1 MADDSSKDEKTE
13 EATSRRLED
22 ARGDGQVA
30 MSQELV
36 TSLML
41 CAGIAALIIGR
52 DQIATVLGS
61 SILDSVRTLP
71 DLGRQELTIQ
81 NAANIVKEVVGSG
94 VKLVAVLFFPVVGI
108 GALVSYGQV
117 GFQVTPKGIAPDLS
131 KLDPIKGVKR
141 LFSTRSWVRTGMSL
155 LKIIAIASSMIAMA
169 YVQFPNI
176 VQLSTNELGPALPGI
191 GTVILRCVMAAV
203 ATMVLMAV
211 IDLVYQ
217 RFQHLK
223 DMRMTKEEVKQEGKT
238 TEGDPQVKARVRALQ
253 REASKRRMMAE
264 VPNATV
270 VVTNP
275 DHYAVALSY
284 PRDASGEPL
293 TQAPR
298 VVAKGADHV
307 AQHIKKVARDAGVTL
322 YEDVPLARALHA
334 QVEIG
339 DEIPEEMY
347 TAVAA
352 VLNYVYSLKGSRLAA
367 G

>member
-1 MADDSSKDEKTE
+1 
-13 EATSRRLED
+13 
-22 ARGDGQVA
+22 

-41 CAGIAALIIGR
+41 CSGIAALILGR

-61 SILDSVRTLP
+61 SIHDMLQALP
-71 DLGRQELTIQ
+71 DLGREELTIP
-81 NAANIVKEVVGSG
+81 NAASILGEVVGSG
-94 VKLVAVLFFPVVGI
+94 VKLVAVLFLPVVGV

-117 GFQVTPKGIAPDLS
+117 GFQVTPKGIAPELS
-131 KLDPIKGVKR
+131 KLDPFKGMKR
-141 LFSTRSWVRTGMSL
+141 IFSTRSWVRTGMSL

-169 YVQFPNI
+169 YVQFPHI
-176 VQLSTNELGPALPGI
+176 IRLSTNELGPVLPGV

-203 ATMVLMAV
+203 ATMVLMAI
-211 IDLVYQ
+211 IDLIYQ
-217 RFQHLK
+217 RFQHGK
-223 DMRMTKEEVKQEGKT
+223 DMRMTKEEIKQEGKT

-253 REASKRRMMAE
+253 REASRRRMMAE
-264 VPNATV
+264 VPKATV

-284 PRDASGEPL
+284 PRDANGEPL
-293 TQAPR
+293 VGAPR

-307 AQHIKKVARDAGVTL
+307 AQHIKKVARDAGVLL

-334 QVEIG
+334 RVEIG

-352 VLNYVYSLKGSRLAA
+352 VLNYVYSLNGSRLAA

>member
-1 MADDSSKDEKTE
+1 
-13 EATSRRLED
+13 
-22 ARGDGQVA
+22 

-61 SILDSVRTLP
+61 SIFDSVSTLP
-71 DLGRQELTIQ
+71 DLGREELTVQ
-81 NAANIVKEVVGSG
+81 NAASILREVVGSG
-94 VKLVAVLFFPVVGI
+94 VKLVAILFFPVVGV

-117 GFQVTPKGIAPDLS
+117 GFQVTPKGIAPDAS

-155 LKIIAIASSMIAMA
+155 LKIGAIASSMIAMA
-169 YVQFPNI
+169 YLHIPDI
-176 VQLSTNELGPALPGI
+176 VQLSTNELGPVLPGV

-217 RFQHLK
+217 RFQHSK

-284 PRDASGEPL
+284 PRDANGEPT

-298 VVAKGADHV
+298 VVAKGADIV

-334 QVEIG
+334 RVEIG

>member
-1 MADDSSKDEKTE
+1 MADDTSKDEKTE
-13 EATSRRLED
+13 EATPRRLED

-52 DQIATVLGS
+52 DQIASVLGS
-61 SILDSVRTLP
+61 NIFTTIRSLP
-71 DLGRQELTIQ
+71 ELATQELTVS
-81 NAANIVKEVVGSG
+81 NAAAILKEVVGSG
-94 VKLVAVLFFPVVGI
+94 TKLVAVLFFPVIGV

-117 GFQVTPKGIAPDLS
+117 GFQVTPKAITPDLT
-131 KLDPIKGVKR
+131 KLDPIKGLKR

-155 LKIIAIASSMIAMA
+155 LKILAIASSMIAVA
-169 YVQFPNI
+169 ST
-176 VQLSTNELGPALPGI
+176 QLSEVVRISTSELGPALPGI

-217 RFQHLK
+217 RFQHSK
-223 DMRMTKEEVKQEGKT
+223 DMRMTKEEIKQESKT

-284 PRDASGEPL
+284 PRDEAGEPVS
-293 TQAPR
+293 QAPR
-298 VVAKGADHV
+298 VVAKGADIL
-307 AQHIKKVARDAGVTL
+307 AQQIKKVARDAGVLL

-339 DEIPEEMY
+339 DEIPEAMY

-352 VLNYVYSLKGSRLAA
+352 VLNYVYSLEGNRTAV

>member
-1 MADDSSKDEKTE
+1 VADDKSKDEKTE
-13 EATSRRLED
+13 EATPRRLED

-41 CAGIAALIIGR
+41 CAGVAALIIGR
-52 DQIATVLGS
+52 DQIATVLGN
-61 SILDSVRTLP
+61 SIFDSVRTLP
-71 DLGRQELTIQ
+71 ELGRQELTVQ
-81 NAANIVKEVVGSG
+81 NASSILKEVVGSG
-94 VKLVAVLFFPVVGI
+94 VKLVAILFFPVVGV

-117 GFQVTPKGIAPDLS
+117 GFQVTPKGVSPDLS
-131 KLDPIKGVKR
+131 KLDPIKGMKR

-155 LKIIAIASSMIAMA
+155 LKICAIATSMIAMA
-169 YVQFPNI
+169 YVQFPKI

-191 GTVILRCVMAAV
+191 GTVILRCVMAAIAV
-203 ATMVLMAV
+203 MVLMAV

-217 RFQHLK
+217 RFQHSK
-223 DMRMTKEEVKQEGKT
+223 DMRMTKEEIKQEGKT

-284 PRDASGEPL
+284 PRDANGEPL
-293 TQAPR
+293 TGAPR
-298 VVAKGADHV
+298 VVAKGADQI

-334 QVEIG
+334 RVEIG

-347 TAVAA
+347 TVVAA